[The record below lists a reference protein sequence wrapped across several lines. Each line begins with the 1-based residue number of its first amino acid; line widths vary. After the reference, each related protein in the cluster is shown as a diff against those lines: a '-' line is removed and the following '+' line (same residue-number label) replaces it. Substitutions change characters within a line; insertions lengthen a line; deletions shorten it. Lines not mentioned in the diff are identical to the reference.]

1 MGTARYSTDTRS
13 TQDGTQHGGGRTRTS
28 GGALSELAHIEHHGG
43 DALWM
48 HCVLSVSCVCP
59 SLPMLM
65 QHMET
70 TRRRSGG
77 TSARSRRQA
86 RAIGSWVFPEVIGG
100 RGAELAVRTRLAVSW
115 LGARSG
121 SQLRGACS
129 PAVCPIDGNHLG
141 MGSLRRSSPLAQH

>member
-1 MGTARYSTDTRS
+1 M
-13 TQDGTQHGGGRTRTS
+13 
-28 GGALSELAHIEHHGG
+28 
-43 DALWM
+43 DAL
-48 HCVLSVSCVCP
+48 CVVCLVC
-59 SLPMLM
+59 LPISPDANATHGDYA
-65 QHMET
+65 QEVG
-70 TRRRSGG
+70 R

>member
-77 TSARSRRQA
+77 LAREAGVKRVRL
-86 RAIGSWVFPEVIGG
+86 G
-100 RGAELAVRTRLAVSW
+100 RGCF
-115 LGARSG
+115 
-121 SQLRGACS
+121 LR
-129 PAVCPIDGNHLG
+129 
-141 MGSLRRSSPLAQH
+141 